1 MFFCKLF
8 RMADDDLSPNTQSTI
23 QNENANVEPNIPF
36 RLDLGDDP
44 VRNGDHNRLE
54 NQNSVPSVSSSS
66 SSLATSESHRREDN
80 PFSFKHFLRGD
91 CSYQN
96 KGARPKVYGERRST
110 SNFVANQMP
119 EGKQSSRM
127 VPEFS
132 SALPD
137 FVQDHLVIEQCYLG
151 NNPTSNYNLEM
162 DNLPDFT
169 PDRSS
174 NRKCNSVDADN
185 LPDFTPTREGRSSSG
200 IRNVNGNK
208 SSDQIPLDLP
218 IRPPDSFPLDLPL
231 TGSSSSRNSTSE
243 VGNSKSLPD
252 FLTDSAVCTQKGE
265 AMSVPH
271 SPEGE
276 LERLRHELDI
286 VRRQLT
292 EKNRLCESLSRE
304 LEIARN
310 KEHEYTQNLSKALEQ
325 VESSLEKSNRRAAS
339 AESTVTKLKQEIK
352 TLTVQMSNLKLENQ
366 SLRGGEAT
374 GGQGY
379 YNPTNEFHSQRLAQD
394 LRIAA
399 STAEHSLRQLL
410 TGVDNLRMMAATLEN
425 FHRIEERSDNFPRFD
440 DTAGPSL

>member
-1 MFFCKLF
+1 
-8 RMADDDLSPNTQSTI
+8 
-23 QNENANVEPNIPF
+23 
-36 RLDLGDDP
+36 
-44 VRNGDHNRLE
+44 
-54 NQNSVPSVSSSS
+54 
-66 SSLATSESHRREDN
+66 
-80 PFSFKHFLRGD
+80 
-91 CSYQN
+91 
-96 KGARPKVYGERRST
+96 
-110 SNFVANQMP
+110 MP

>member
-8 RMADDDLSPNTQSTI
+8 RMADDEFSSNSQSTA
-23 QNENANVEPNIPF
+23 QNENGNANAEPNVPF

-44 VRNGDHNRLE
+44 IRNGDHIRLE
-54 NQNSVPSVSSSS
+54 NQNSVPSVSSTSS
-66 SSLATSESHRREDN
+66 NSVPSEGHRREDN
-80 PFSFKHFLRGD
+80 PFSFKHFLRSDSNSG
-91 CSYQN
+91 YQN
-96 KGARPKVYGERRST
+96 KGARPKVYGERRSA
-110 SNFVANQMP
+110 SSDFVTNRPP
-119 EGKQSSRM
+119 EPKQSVRM

-151 NNPTSNYNLEM
+151 NNPTNNYDLDV

-174 NRKCNSVDADN
+174 SRKCNSVDADN
-185 LPDFTPTREGRSSSG
+185 LPDFTPSRETRNSNGS
-200 IRNVNGNK
+200 RNANGSN
-208 SSDQIPLDLP
+208 SNDQVPLDLP

-265 AMSVPH
+265 AMTAPH

-276 LERLRHELDI
+276 VERLRHELEI
-286 VRRQLT
+286 VRRHLT

-325 VESSLEKSNRRAAS
+325 VENSLEKSNRRAAS
-339 AESTVTKLKQEIK
+339 AEGTVTKLKQEIK
-352 TLTVQMSNLKLENQ
+352 TLTVYNGMCV
-366 SLRGGEAT
+366 SLSA
-374 GGQGY
+374 
-379 YNPTNEFHSQRLAQD
+379 
-394 LRIAA
+394 
-399 STAEHSLRQLL
+399 
-410 TGVDNLRMMAATLEN
+410 
-425 FHRIEERSDNFPRFD
+425 
-440 DTAGPSL
+440 